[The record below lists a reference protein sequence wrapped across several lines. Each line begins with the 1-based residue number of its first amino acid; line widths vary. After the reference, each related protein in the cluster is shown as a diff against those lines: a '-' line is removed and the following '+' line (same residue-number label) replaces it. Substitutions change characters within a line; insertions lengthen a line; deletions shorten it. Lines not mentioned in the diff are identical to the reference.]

1 MINDHNVISKSLS
14 VRWM

>member
-14 VRWM
+14 VR